1 MGGIMRNTKRIL
13 AALAACF
20 FLGAGS
26 YAQGGPAGS
35 LAVGVLSDLDSVPIV
50 IADMRGFFK
59 DAGLEVRLER
69 FPSAM
74 NRDAALHSGALD
86 LAVSDL
92 LAASFAL
99 DSGLGVRVVQA
110 TQGAYRLMSAPG
122 SRIKTISEL
131 KGKRIGISK
140 NTIIEYALD
149 RMLAAA
155 GMQSGDI
162 VKEVIP
168 QMPLRLEALRA
179 GKIDAAV
186 LPEPLASAAALDG
199 STLIDSSER
208 LEINPGVI
216 IASPAAALNKAAAL
230 AAFRAAYDKA
240 VEYLASAPP

>member
-1 MGGIMRNTKRIL
+1 MKDMKKKLALL
-13 AALAACF
+13 AAWL
-20 FLGAGS
+20 FLGAAS
-26 YAQGGPAGS
+26 YAQGGTAGS
-35 LAVGVLSDLDSVPIV
+35 LAVGILSDLDSVPIV

-59 DAGLEVRLER
+59 DAGIEVRLER
-69 FPSAM
+69 FSSAM

-99 DSGLGVRVVQA
+99 DSGLGVRVTQA

-122 SRIKTISEL
+122 SRSKTISEL

-155 GMQSGDI
+155 GMRSGDI

-199 STLIDSSER
+199 SLAIDSSER
-208 LEINPGVI
+208 LGINPGVI
-216 IASPAAALNKAAAL
+216 IASADAAL
-230 AAFRAAYDKA
+230 
-240 VEYLASAPP
+240 